1 MEGERVMALETIAG
15 HVSRGDTHVATIAC
29 GGLEVL
35 LSLLNLFHPRERPPE
50 DADAVFVDPVNI
62 PRP

>member
-1 MEGERVMALETIAG
+1 MALETVAG
-15 HVSRGDTHVATIAC
+15 HVARGDHHVATIAC

-35 LSLLNLFHPRERPPE
+35 ISLINLLHPRERPPE
-50 DADAVFVDPVNI
+50 DIETVFVDPVNI